1 MRASDLNRVSDL
13 LTERRDA
20 KRLLTR
26 IETGEAVQITTP
38 YAAAWIELGTDPMF
52 REAALKALMAF
63 ASKAEDELI
72 ELGVTVFDDDNKAED
87 PLLPDLE
94 DEEAA

>member
-1 MRASDLNRVSDL
+1 MKASDLNRVSDL

-26 IETGEAVQITTP
+26 IETGEALQITTP

-63 ASKAEDELI
+63 ASRAEDELI
-72 ELGVTVFDDDNKAED
+72 ELGVTVFDNDSAADVGPEID
-87 PLLPDLE
+87 E